1 MWEYLPKAQIWER
14 WEDEILLAIIRD
26 LKFKEARTTGRLIMD
41 RSISEEKD
49 ESKIGNVE
57 ALKGIVERR
66 IDATSKKRKSLKRK
80 AEFDLAI
87 VKGIP

>member
-41 RSISEEKD
+41 RSISEEKE

>member
-26 LKFKEARTTGRLIMD
+26 LKFKEARTTGRLTMD

-57 ALKGIVERR
+57 ALKGIAERR

-80 AEFDLAI
+80 AELDLAI